1 MIWIY
6 LDDVRETPGDRFWQR
21 TYSVNQTRD
30 IIQSYERV
38 GLNESFVISLDHDLG
53 EYSKD
58 GGDAIELVKWLID
71 TGRTGENITLEFH
84 TSNVVGLT
92 NMYALYKRYFENGK
106 ETNKYDHLL

>member
-6 LDDVRETPGDRFWQR
+6 LDDIRETPGDRFWER
-21 TYSVNQTRD
+21 TYSVNQTKKL
-30 IIQSYERV
+30 IQSYERV
-38 GLNESFVISLDHDLG
+38 GLNEDLVISLDHDLG

-58 GGDAIELVKWLID
+58 GGDAIELVRWLIEA
-71 TGRTGENITLEFH
+71 GRTGENITLEFH

-106 ETNKYDHLL
+106 KTNKYDHLL

>member
-30 IIQSYERV
+30 LIQSYERV
-38 GLNESFVISLDHDLG
+38 GLNEEFVISLDHDLG

-58 GGDAIELVKWLID
+58 GGDAIEFVKWLIETD
-71 TGRTGENITLEFH
+71 RTDERFSLEFH
-84 TSNVVGLT
+84 TSNVVGLA

-106 ETNKYDHLL
+106 RTNKYDHLL